1 MHHSC
6 VIVSVGTI
14 LKLMTTYQLKGVY
27 MGLFDKKKPS
37 DVTEYMNGERTE
49 VENRLLDALKML
61 RDAGIVSYEEYE
73 EKKAKILE
81 IN

>member
-1 MHHSC
+1 
-6 VIVSVGTI
+6 
-14 LKLMTTYQLKGVY
+14 

-37 DVTEYMNGERTE
+37 EVTEYLNGERTE

-61 RDAGIVSYEEYE
+61 RDAGIVSYDEYE